1 MRFGYLKWIWLLL
14 VSTAL
19 RADTQKPTA
28 TNEVVRLQG
37 RVSQVAGAGINLV
50 FKTDS
55 ATFNLLRNP
64 MSEALFLD
72 TNLWSKVLLLTGKP
86 HDKSFEVTGNLHS
99 IKNGKVQELF
109 YYCDVCSISTSLP
122 GLCACCREPVV
133 LTEKPDANY

>member
-1 MRFGYLKWIWLLL
+1 
-14 VSTAL
+14 
-19 RADTQKPTA
+19 
-28 TNEVVRLQG
+28 
-37 RVSQVAGAGINLV
+37 
-50 FKTDS
+50 
-55 ATFNLLRNP
+55 

-109 YYCDVCSISTSLP
+109 YYCDVCSISTSRP